1 MVLLV
6 YVSVVHDHFHLVNA
20 SCPGVG
26 VASRQVLTVHWAHP
40 ASTEHENAGPE
51 AALLQMFLVVP
62 GSMEVPPAMEDTH
75 GLRHM
80 EPELVYGKFLA
91 IITCLKM

>member
-40 ASTEHENAGPE
+40 ASTERENAGPE
-51 AALLQMFLVVP
+51 AASLRMFLVVP
-62 GSMEVPPAMEDTH
+62 ASKRLPAMEDTH

-80 EPELVYGKFLA
+80 EPELVHGKFLP
-91 IITCLKM
+91 IITCLKI